1 MIPAF
6 THNKVFFGH
15 DFVTYQAQERLREL
29 AIIFNPQS
37 EPERIKEILASRQVK
52 YILLTPESPRYE
64 STNLPKLDLQLV
76 FSNSQNRI
84 YQIN

>member
-15 DFVTYQAQERLREL
+15 DFVTYQAQERLKEL
-29 AIIFNPQS
+29 AIVFS
-37 EPERIKEILASRQVK
+37 
-52 YILLTPESPRYE
+52 PESPHFE
-64 STNLPKLDLQLV
+64 STNLPKLDLQLI